1 MALDAMLLV
10 EPIADYATELAVP
23 IADYAMEPAAL
34 TALLAT

>member
-10 EPIADYATELAVP
+10 ALIADYATELAAP
-23 IADYAMEPAAL
+23 IADYAIEPAAL

>member
-10 EPIADYATELAVP
+10 APIADYATELAVP